1 MRRIILLLVTALFLA
16 GCGAGG
22 GTTASGGSTNGDGQS
37 LGAATNY
44 AVQVRVDT
52 GTVHPQTVG
61 PLSTITKVRVEIFPL
76 GQTTALLPAIEVP
89 VAGAA
94 AEVTF
99 SPVPLGTYTL
109 QASGF
114 NSAGTRVA
122 GPISANVQ
130 VSSSALVQTSLVLQV
145 APVVNEFLYVTAA
158 DEIDVYKSDPLTGV
172 LTPTPN
178 SPFTTPTGSRPD
190 NIVAGPGGRFLYT
203 NYFQLDQIAR
213 YQVDPNS
220 GDLTLV
226 DTVPTGTTPSG
237 MCTDPQKEFLYV
249 PLRGGGASVAVYRID
264 QTTGALSELS
274 GSPFDVVGS
283 TNPQRAYTDPQG
295 RFLFVTD
302 AFQNGEV
309 FVMQIDRNT
318 GNLTQTVGPFQAF
331 PITPLVHRTFA
342 VTTNPAGTILYVA
355 GNFNEIA
362 VFNIDQTDG
371 FLTPRANVTVPSTN
385 LGELIY
391 DAKRSVLYALGF
403 SDDVVR
409 IFQLDANG
417 DVGAEITGS
426 PVSTGGLDP
435 LTALLTPD
443 GNRLYVAN
451 FQVAGQVSA
460 FLPGTGGALQTVT
473 GQPFAAGL
481 GPFGMA
487 YLSFQTFP

>member
-1 MRRIILLLVTALFLA
+1 MRRIILLLVSALLLA
-16 GCGAGG
+16 GCGGAG
-22 GTTASGGSTNGDGQS
+22 GTTASAGSTTGGSNS
-37 LGAATNY
+37 GAPTSY
-44 AVQVRVDT
+44 AVHVRVDT
-52 GTVHPQTVG
+52 GSVHPQTVG
-61 PLSTITKVRVEIFPL
+61 PLSTITKVRVEIFGL
-76 GQTTALLPAIEVP
+76 GQATALLPAIEVP
-89 VAGAA
+89 VTGAT

-99 SPVPLGTYTL
+99 SPVPLGSYTL

-114 NSAGTRVA
+114 NSVGTRVA

-130 VSSSALVQTSLVLQV
+130 VSSSALVQASLVLQV
-145 APVVNEFLYVTAA
+145 APVVNDFLYITAA

-178 SPFTTPTGSRPD
+178 SPFATPTGSRPD

-213 YQVDPNS
+213 FQVDPTS

-264 QTTGALSELS
+264 QTTGALTELS

-302 AFQNGEV
+302 SFQNGEL

-355 GNFNEIA
+355 GNFNQIA

-371 FLTPRANVTVPSTN
+371 FLTPRANVNVTSTN

-391 DAKRSVLYALGF
+391 DANRSVLYALGF

-409 IFQLDANG
+409 IFQLDGNG
-417 DVGAEITGS
+417 DVGAEVAGS
-426 PVSTGGLDP
+426 PVLTGGIDP

-460 FLPGTGGALQTVT
+460 FLPGTGGTLQPVT

-487 YLSFQTFP
+487 FLTFQTFP